1 MKAIILAAGL
11 GSRLRPITDSVPKCM
26 VPVNGI
32 PIIDKQ
38 VENLLDSGFVEHD
51 IHIVSGYKDNILKRH
66 LAEKFPAVNVITNA
80 RYNETNNMYSLYLA
94 KRCLCGCEFL
104 LMNGDVFF
112 DSNIIVG
119 MMVGDNVNKIACDR
133 YGYIA
138 ESMKITVDDGLITHI
153 SKAITEQ
160 EYYAV
165 SIDIYRFSTVASE
178 VMFNEICDTIEVRK
192 DENSWTEVA
201 LDKIF
206 SREKF
211 VPYIINDRWVE
222 IDNHDD
228 LVYAERLFA
237 KDGFPK

>member
-38 VENLLDSGFVEHD
+38 VENLLDSSFVEHD
-51 IHIVSGYKDNILKRH
+51 IYIVSGYKGNILRRH
-66 LAEKFPAVNVITNA
+66 LAEKFPGVNVITND
-80 RYNETNNMYSLYLA
+80 RYNETNNMFSLYLA
-94 KRCLCGCEFL
+94 KRDLCGCEFL

-112 DSNIIVG
+112 DSNIIAG
-119 MMVGDNVNKIACDR
+119 MMTGDNVNKIACDCS
-133 YGYIA
+133 GYIA
-138 ESMKITVDDGLITHI
+138 ESMKITVADGRITHI

-160 EYYAV
+160 EHYAV
-165 SIDIYRFSTVASE
+165 SIDIYRFSAIASE
-178 VMFNEICDTIEVRK
+178 VMFNEIYDTIEVRK

-206 SREKF
+206 SKEKF
-211 VPYIINDRWVE
+211 IPYLINGRWIE
-222 IDNHDD
+222 IDNHED
-228 LVYAERLFA
+228 LAYAERLFGT
-237 KDGFPK
+237 DGLPA